1 MLSYNVTALNRST
14 TAPFHLIF
22 LFKAVALGG
31 LHLVN
36 VLEEVGHS
44 DGRVELSRVVGG
56 TFTSTLVPRGASQQA
71 AGLIHWTS
79 SITWATHTDTF
90 TVWVSWNINDSDTSR
105 LETFIVFSNTC
116 VSRLYWCECVSGT
129 ERHFTGRYMTNTRQA
144 WSFEWRSSRYRCL
157 RNRSYADA
165 SATLS
170 QKECEADKN
179 LEHL

>member
-22 LFKAVALGG
+22 LFKAVALGC

-71 AGLIHWTS
+71 AGLVHWTS
-79 SITWATHTDTF
+79 SITWAMHTDTF
-90 TVWVSWNINDSDTSR
+90 TVWASWNVNDSDTSR
-105 LETFIVFSNTC
+105 LETFIICDTC
-116 VSRLYWCECVSGT
+116 ASRLYWFECVSGT
-129 ERHFTGRYMTNTRQA
+129 EMHFTGRYMTNTRQA
-144 WSFEWRSSRYRCL
+144 WSFE
-157 RNRSYADA
+157 
-165 SATLS
+165 
-170 QKECEADKN
+170 
-179 LEHL
+179 

>member
-44 DGRVELSRVVGG
+44 DGRVELSGVVGG

-71 AGLIHWTS
+71 AGLVH
-79 SITWATHTDTF
+79 
-90 TVWVSWNINDSDTSR
+90 
-105 LETFIVFSNTC
+105 
-116 VSRLYWCECVSGT
+116 
-129 ERHFTGRYMTNTRQA
+129 
-144 WSFEWRSSRYRCL
+144 
-157 RNRSYADA
+157 
-165 SATLS
+165 
-170 QKECEADKN
+170 
-179 LEHL
+179 

>member
-116 VSRLYWCECVSGT
+116 VSRLYWCECVSST

-144 WSFEWRSSRYRCL
+144 WRFEWSSSRYRCL